1 MNCVYQK
8 IFLKELFHVSPT
20 LIQIGLFSNPKKME
34 CMWLKK
40 EKRKK
45 KEDAQFLSKLS
56 ITP

>member
-1 MNCVYQK
+1 MNYVYQK

-20 LIQIGLFSNPKKME
+20 LIQIGLFSN
-34 CMWLKK
+34 LK
-40 EKRKK
+40 KK